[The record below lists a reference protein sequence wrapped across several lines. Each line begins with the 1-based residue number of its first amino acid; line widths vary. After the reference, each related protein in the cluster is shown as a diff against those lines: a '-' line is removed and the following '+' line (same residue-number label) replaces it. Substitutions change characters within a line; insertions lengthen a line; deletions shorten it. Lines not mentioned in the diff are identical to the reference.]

1 MCFSSS
7 VGIDGLAVNGL
18 LLVIEAFVVFF
29 DHFFLILFLQR
40 KANRKRDNTDDNKN
54 VTKVCQ

>member
-40 KANRKRDNTDDNKN
+40 KANCKRDNTDDNKN